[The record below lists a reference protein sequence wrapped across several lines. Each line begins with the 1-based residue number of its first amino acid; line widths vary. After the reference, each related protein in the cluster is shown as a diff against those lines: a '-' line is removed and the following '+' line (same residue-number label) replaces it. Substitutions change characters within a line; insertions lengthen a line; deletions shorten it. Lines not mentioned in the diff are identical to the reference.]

1 PHGMAIA
8 LGLLGQPGAG
18 KTSLAR
24 SVAMALSRYHIR
36 RVGKTGEVVFRPD
49 IFDDGSLCEQPF
61 KKVKAFTDVG
71 NIESMSK
78 ERWGAAKWVRGQP
91 RLYCVND
98 FEPETEPAND
108 LPILAQRQGVISYVS
123 HKEFM
128 DMLDKAW
135 YEKEKTSANVLA
147 VLKRTHILLNT
158 KSSLY
163 VRPASEKESPVLRM
177 PFGDKSD
184 LLHLESRPVYDYH
197 RKGGTDMPKDFQK
210 KVEWETSWVEKVMAG
225 DFDNLPYRA
234 TIISKSSFVEP
245 SRPSKRESATDI
257 QEILRNNLG
266 SSSILDCHAGT
277 HSHEAAGSDLKR
289 VKEELE
295 YYYAQEENANKED
308 CTLTKLAFIKS
319 RQMWAHRCRVK
330 ACQRF
335 VQPADFHP
343 IFVSGAGSSK
353 TSLQK
358 QASVLL
364 CAVASVPQ
372 HCVSKILDVDDKIV
386 SRVYTNVDMARAR
399 FVMAHEKYIQY
410 GGGPDWVD
418 VEADEVDLGKAV
430 VDNNKVKWEQW
441 CGIVQRGSP
450 KTLRLVQLQPPL
462 TKTRSPGPGPIRKKD
477 WKPIAEK
484 LLAGRHIV
492 LHTDG
497 ARAYKLKLDKVAH
510 CNVVHK
516 KKKIKIGNKVMWV
529 KPHFTK
535 VYQLSI
541 PGGKTLRV
549 KSGTQIIDRCWR
561 HLREHIKNSPRSP
574 GNTVLMRKIRSAQW
588 VYWQKGKSLWT
599 ATGEMLK
606 YLCR

>member
-1 PHGMAIA
+1 
-8 LGLLGQPGAG
+8 
-18 KTSLAR
+18 
-24 SVAMALSRYHIR
+24 
-36 RVGKTGEVVFRPD
+36 VFRPD

-289 VKEELE
+289 VKVEPGVFKSLSSAAFGSVIDISSPEKPRHTSTGSASPSLTQRLKEELE
-295 YYYAQEENANKED
+295 YYYAQVENANKED
-308 CTLTKLAFIKS
+308 
-319 RQMWAHRCRVK
+319 
-330 ACQRF
+330 
-335 VQPADFHP
+335 
-343 IFVSGAGSSK
+343 
-353 TSLQK
+353 
-358 QASVLL
+358 
-364 CAVASVPQ
+364 
-372 HCVSKILDVDDKIV
+372 
-386 SRVYTNVDMARAR
+386 
-399 FVMAHEKYIQY
+399 
-410 GGGPDWVD
+410 
-418 VEADEVDLGKAV
+418 
-430 VDNNKVKWEQW
+430 
-441 CGIVQRGSP
+441 
-450 KTLRLVQLQPPL
+450 
-462 TKTRSPGPGPIRKKD
+462 
-477 WKPIAEK
+477 
-484 LLAGRHIV
+484 
-492 LHTDG
+492 
-497 ARAYKLKLDKVAH
+497 
-510 CNVVHK
+510 
-516 KKKIKIGNKVMWV
+516 
-529 KPHFTK
+529 
-535 VYQLSI
+535 
-541 PGGKTLRV
+541 
-549 KSGTQIIDRCWR
+549 
-561 HLREHIKNSPRSP
+561 
-574 GNTVLMRKIRSAQW
+574 
-588 VYWQKGKSLWT
+588 
-599 ATGEMLK
+599 
-606 YLCR
+606 